1 MRRHNTRNPP
11 PHLLN
16 KCTQTT
22 AETGR
27 KKRNWRKKCMYI
39 CKQVW
44 LTDTRNMNIATN
56 APNHNKNTL
65 MKGKRRRVRER
76 KMRKEIVEGD
86 KRVFALV
93 TFVCE
98 SDLLMYKRNENAC
111 EKIRS
116 NFFAIMNCLR
126 CLQHCTLLCLLL
138 YRKGF
143 FDLITLKR
151 LFWTEM
157 IKACLY

>member
-1 MRRHNTRNPP
+1 
-11 PHLLN
+11 
-16 KCTQTT
+16 
-22 AETGR
+22 
-27 KKRNWRKKCMYI
+27 
-39 CKQVW
+39 
-44 LTDTRNMNIATN
+44 
-56 APNHNKNTL
+56 
-65 MKGKRRRVRER
+65 
-76 KMRKEIVEGD
+76 MRKEIVEGD

-143 FDLITLKR
+143 FDPITLKR
-151 LFWTEM
+151 LF
-157 IKACLY
+157 